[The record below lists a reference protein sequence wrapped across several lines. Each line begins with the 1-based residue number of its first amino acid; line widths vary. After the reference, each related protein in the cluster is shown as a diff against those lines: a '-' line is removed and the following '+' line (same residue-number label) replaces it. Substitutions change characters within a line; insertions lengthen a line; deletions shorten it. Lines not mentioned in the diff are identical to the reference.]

1 LAAFVKWASLIEA
14 GITLPL
20 AVRRLSVP
28 RSASGITSS
37 LLMVGA
43 VGGYVLL
50 EWLSFI
56 HEYKGVPITP
66 WNPGLG
72 LILAFMILF
81 GARFAVVLFAG
92 AVIAEVAVLRSNLP
106 WALILGIASIITIGY
121 GLVARLAR
129 DNLHLDAG
137 LNRLRDV
144 AVLLIGGLLGS
155 LLVAVFICLLLLV
168 DEALDLGD
176 VLVAAGPLLIGDVIG
191 IAVITPLTLRLA
203 LHQRPLLDRISPR
216 VVLELLLFVAIVTT
230 TLWVLLVAAGPN
242 GSKLFY
248 LLFLPVVVAA
258 ARYGL
263 DGGCVALAIT
273 QLGLVGLL
281 HQYGYDASAFTEFQL
296 LMLILS
302 ATGLTVG
309 VVVTERQH
317 AFEAMRE
324 VEAQLATKEAESA
337 QAARFNLVSGTAAAL
352 AHEINQPMTAAR
364 ALARSAQQLLRGP
377 DADLARADTNLTK
390 LITQIDHVGGVVRH
404 MREFLRRGRPHLSTI
419 HVRNLLDGALALAA
433 TQLAASN
440 ITVALDAADD
450 LPLMQGDPVQLQE
463 VILNLLRN
471 AAEAIVGARK
481 PDGRITVMARTLDTP
496 ARIEIGVVDNGPGI
510 AVAVRERL
518 FQPLTTSKSDGL
530 GLGLSIAASIIEAH
544 GGHIWLAAA
553 EPGATE
559 FRLTLPLER

>member
-1 LAAFVKWASLIEA
+1 M
-14 GITLPL
+14 PL

-28 RSASGITSS
+28 RLASAITSG
-37 LLMVGA
+37 LLMAGA

-106 WALILGIASIITIGY
+106 WAVILGIAGIITIGY

-144 AVLLIGGLLGS
+144 AVLLIGGLLGA
-155 LLVAVFICLLLLV
+155 LLVAVFISLLLLV

-203 LHQRPLLDRISPR
+203 LHQRPLLDRISLR
-216 VVLELLLFVAIVTT
+216 VLLELLLFVAVVIT
-230 TLWVLLVAAGPN
+230 TLWVILVAAGPN

-281 HQYGYDASAFTEFQL
+281 HQYGYDARAFTEFQL
-296 LMLILS
+296 LMLVLS

-317 AFEAMRE
+317 AFKAMRE
-324 VEAQLATKEAESA
+324 VEAQLATKEAEA
-337 QAARFNLVSGTAAAL
+337 ARAARFNLVSGTATAL

-404 MREFLRRGRPHLSTI
+404 MRDFLRRGRPHLSTI

-433 TQLAASN
+433 TQLAASS

-450 LPLMQGDPVQLQE
+450 LPLIQGDPVQLQE

-471 AAEAIVGARK
+471 AADAIGGAQQ
-481 PDGRITVMARTLDTP
+481 PDGRIAVSARSQDTP
-496 ARIEIGVVDNGPGI
+496 ARIEISVADNGPGI
-510 AVAVRERL
+510 AAAVQERL
-518 FQPLTTSKSDGL
+518 FHPLTTSKSDGL

-544 GGHIWLAAA
+544 GGRIWLAAA

-559 FRLTLPLER
+559 FRFTLPLDR

>member
-1 LAAFVKWASLIEA
+1 VKRISLITKA
-14 GITLPL
+14 GNTLPL
-20 AVRRLSVP
+20 AVPKLSVP
-28 RSASGITSS
+28 QLANAITSG
-37 LLMVGA
+37 LLMAGA
-43 VGGYVLL
+43 IIGYVLL

-81 GARFAVVLFAG
+81 GARFAVVLFTG
-92 AVIAEVAVLRSNLP
+92 AVIAEVAVLRSSLP
-106 WALILGIASIITIGY
+106 WTVILGIAGIITIGY
-121 GLVARLAR
+121 GLVAKLAR

-144 AVLLIGGLLGS
+144 AVLLISGLLGA

-176 VLVAAGPLLIGDVIG
+176 VLIAAGPLLIGDVIG
-191 IAVITPLTLRLA
+191 IAVMTPLTLRLA
-203 LHQRPLLDRISPR
+203 LHQRPLLDRISLWIVP
-216 VVLELLLFVAIVTT
+216 ELVLFVAVVIT
-230 TLWVLLVAAGPN
+230 TLWIILVAAGPN

-258 ARYGL
+258 ARHGL

-296 LMLILS
+296 LMLVLS

-317 AFEAMRE
+317 AFAAKRA
-324 VEAQLATKEAESA
+324 VEARLATKEAEA
-337 QAARFNLVSGTAAAL
+337 VQAARFNLVSGTAAAL

-377 DADLARADTNLTK
+377 DADLARADTNLTN
-390 LITQIDHVGGVVRH
+390 LISQIDHVGGVVRH
-404 MREFLRRGRPHLSTI
+404 MREFLRRGRPHFSTI
-419 HVRNLLDGALALAA
+419 DVRNLLEGALALAA
-433 TQLAASN
+433 TQLAAN
-440 ITVALDAADD
+440 TITVALDARDD
-450 LPLMQGDPVQLQE
+450 LPLIEGDAVQLQE

-471 AAEAIVGARK
+471 AAEAIVGAK
-481 PDGRITVMARTLDTP
+481 KADGRITVLARNVDTP
-496 ARIEIGVVDNGPGI
+496 ARIEVSVADNGPGI
-510 AVAVRERL
+510 AAAVQERL
-518 FQPLTTSKSDGL
+518 FHPLTTSKSDGL

-544 GGHIWLAAA
+544 GGRIWLAAT
-553 EPGATE
+553 EPGATD
-559 FRLTLPLER
+559 FRFTLPLERR

>member
-1 LAAFVKWASLIEA
+1 MKWVSLLEA
-14 GITLPL
+14 GNTLPL
-20 AVRRLSVP
+20 AVRRLSGP
-28 RSASGITSS
+28 RLPSAIKSG
-37 LLMVGA
+37 LLMAGA

-106 WALILGIASIITIGY
+106 WAVILGIAGIITLGY

-137 LNRLRDV
+137 LNRLRDI
-144 AVLLIGGLLGS
+144 AVLLIGGLLGAI
-155 LLVAVFICLLLLV
+155 LVAVFICLLLLV

-203 LHQRPLLDRISPR
+203 LHQRPLLDRISLWL
-216 VVLELLLFVAIVTT
+216 VLELLLLVAVVIT
-230 TLWVLLVAAGPN
+230 TLWVILVAAGPN

-248 LLFLPVVVAA
+248 LLFLPVVIAA

-296 LMLILS
+296 LMLVLS
-302 ATGLTVG
+302 ATG
-309 VVVTERQH
+309 
-317 AFEAMRE
+317 
-324 VEAQLATKEAESA
+324 SA
-337 QAARFNLVSGTAAAL
+337 HTGAGQWKDVCIL
-352 AHEINQPMTAAR
+352 E
-364 ALARSAQQLLRGP
+364 
-377 DADLARADTNLTK
+377 
-390 LITQIDHVGGVVRH
+390 VVRNNLS
-404 MREFLRRGRPHLSTI
+404 RLGGPRSGSGR
-419 HVRNLLDGALALAA
+419 VR
-433 TQLAASN
+433 
-440 ITVALDAADD
+440 
-450 LPLMQGDPVQLQE
+450 LQH
-463 VILNLLRN
+463 R
-471 AAEAIVGARK
+471 A
-481 PDGRITVMARTLDTP
+481 GRHR
-496 ARIEIGVVDNGPGI
+496 
-510 AVAVRERL
+510 
-518 FQPLTTSKSDGL
+518 
-530 GLGLSIAASIIEAH
+530 AH
-544 GGHIWLAAA
+544 G
-553 EPGATE
+553 
-559 FRLTLPLER
+559 R

>member
-1 LAAFVKWASLIEA
+1 VAAFVKWASLLEA

-20 AVRRLSVP
+20 AVRKLSVP
-28 RSASGITSS
+28 RSGSRITSS
-37 LLMVGA
+37 LLMVGT

-106 WALILGIASIITIGY
+106 WAVILGIASIITIGY

-216 VVLELLLFVAIVTT
+216 VVLELLLFVAVVTT

-364 ALARSAQQLLRGP
+364 ALARSAQELLRGP

-450 LPLMQGDPVQLQE
+450 LPLLQGDPVQLQE

-471 AAEAIVGARK
+471 ASEAIVGARK
-481 PDGRITVMARTLDTP
+481 PDGRISVMARTLGAP

-510 AVAVRERL
+510 AVPVRERL

-559 FRLTLPLER
+559 FRFTLPLER

>member
-1 LAAFVKWASLIEA
+1 VKWASLIEA
-14 GITLPL
+14 GNTLPL
-20 AVRRLSVP
+20 AVRRLFVP
-28 RSASGITSS
+28 RLANAIRSG
-37 LLMVGA
+37 LLMAGA
-43 VGGYVLL
+43 VGAYVLL

-106 WALILGIASIITIGY
+106 WAVILGIAAIITVGY
-121 GLVARLAR
+121 GLVAKLAR
-129 DNLHLDAG
+129 DNLRLDAG

-144 AVLLIGGLLGS
+144 AALLISGLLGA
-155 LLVAVFICLLLLV
+155 LLVAVLICLLLLV
-168 DEALDLGD
+168 DEALNLGD

-191 IAVITPLTLRLA
+191 IAVITPLALRLA
-203 LHQRPLLDRISPR
+203 LHQRPLLARISLRIVPEL
-216 VVLELLLFVAIVTT
+216 VVFVAVVIT
-230 TLWVLLVAAGPN
+230 TLWIILVAAGPN

-296 LMLILS
+296 LMLVLS

-317 AFEAMRE
+317 AFEAMG
-324 VEAQLATKEAESA
+324 EAEARLAIKEAEAA
-337 QAARFNLVSGTAAAL
+337 QAARFNLVSGTATAL

-377 DADLARADTNLTK
+377 DADLARADTNLK
-390 LITQIDHVGGVVRH
+390 NLITQIDHVGGVVRH

-433 TQLAASN
+433 TQLAANS
-440 ITVALDAADD
+440 ITVALDARDD
-450 LPLMQGDPVQLQE
+450 LPLIQGDAVQLQE

-471 AAEAIVGARK
+471 AAEAIVGAQK
-481 PDGRITVMARTLDTP
+481 PDGRITVLARSLDSP
-496 ARIEIGVVDNGPGI
+496 ARIEISVADNGPGI
-510 AVAVRERL
+510 AAAVQQRL

-544 GGHIWLAAA
+544 GGRIWLAAA

-559 FRLTLPLER
+559 FRFTLPLERL

>member
-1 LAAFVKWASLIEA
+1 
-14 GITLPL
+14 
-20 AVRRLSVP
+20 
-28 RSASGITSS
+28 
-37 LLMVGA
+37 M
-43 VGGYVLL
+43 
-50 EWLSFI
+50 
-56 HEYKGVPITP
+56 
-66 WNPGLG
+66 
-72 LILAFMILF
+72 
-81 GARFAVVLFAG
+81 
-92 AVIAEVAVLRSNLP
+92 
-106 WALILGIASIITIGY
+106 
-121 GLVARLAR
+121 VARLAR

-144 AVLLIGGLLGS
+144 AVLLIGGLLGA

-176 VLVAAGPLLIGDVIG
+176 VLVAA
-191 IAVITPLTLRLA
+191 VITPLTLRLA
-203 LHQRPLLDRISPR
+203 LHQRPLLDRISLW
-216 VVLELLLFVAIVTT
+216 VVLELLLFVAVVIT
-230 TLWVLLVAAGPN
+230 TLWVILVAAGPN
-242 GSKLFY
+242 GSKLFH
-248 LLFLPVVVAA
+248 LLFLPVVIAA

-263 DGGCVALAIT
+263 DGGCLALAIT

-296 LMLILS
+296 LMLVLS

-317 AFEAMRE
+317 AFEAIRE
-324 VEAQLATKEAESA
+324 VEAQLATKEAEAA
-337 QAARFNLVSGTAAAL
+337 QAARFNLVSGTATAL

-377 DADLARADTNLTK
+377 NADLARADTNLTK

-419 HVRNLLDGALALAA
+419 HVRNLLDDALALAA
-433 TQLAASN
+433 TQLAASS
-440 ITVALDAADD
+440 IAVALDAADD
-450 LPLMQGDPVQLQE
+450 LPLIQADPVQLQE

-471 AAEAIVGARK
+471 AAEAIVAARK
-481 PDGRITVMARTLDTP
+481 PDGRITVMARSLDAP
-496 ARIEIGVVDNGPGI
+496 ARIEIGVIDNGPGI

-518 FQPLTTSKSDGL
+518 FHPLTTSKSDGL

-544 GGHIWLAAA
+544 GGRIWLAAA

-559 FRLTLPLER
+559 FRFTLPLDK

>member
-1 LAAFVKWASLIEA
+1 MKWLSLIEA
-14 GITLPL
+14 GNTLPL

-28 RSASGITSS
+28 RLASALTSG
-37 LLMVGA
+37 LLMAGA

-50 EWLSFI
+50 EWLSSI

-92 AVIAEVAVLRSNLP
+92 AVIAEVAVLRSSLP
-106 WALILGIASIITIGY
+106 WAAILGIACIITVGY
-121 GLVARLAR
+121 GLVAKLAR

-144 AVLLIGGLLGS
+144 AVLLISGLLGA
-155 LLVAVFICLLLLV
+155 LLVAVSICLLLLV
-168 DEALDLGD
+168 DETLDLGD
-176 VLVAAGPLLIGDVIG
+176 ILVAAGPLLIGDVIG

-203 LHQRPLLDRISPR
+203 LHQRPVLDRISLRIVP
-216 VVLELLLFVAIVTT
+216 ELLLFVAVVIT
-230 TLWVLLVAAGPN
+230 TLWIILAAAGPN

-258 ARYGL
+258 ARHGL

-273 QLGLVGLL
+273 QLGLLGLL

-296 LMLILS
+296 LMLVLS

-317 AFEAMRE
+317 AFEAMGE
-324 VEAQLATKEAESA
+324 VEARLATKEAEAA
-337 QAARFNLVSGTAAAL
+337 QAARFNLVSGTATAL

-377 DADLARADTNLTK
+377 DADLARADTNLTN
-390 LITQIDHVGGVVRH
+390 LIVQIDHVGGVVRH

-433 TQLAASN
+433 TQLAANS
-440 ITVALDAADD
+440 ITVALDARDD
-450 LPLMQGDPVQLQE
+450 LPLIQGDAVQLQE
-463 VILNLLRN
+463 VILNLVRN
-471 AAEAIVGARK
+471 AAEAIVGAQK
-481 PDGRITVMARTLDTP
+481 PDGRITVLARSLDSP
-496 ARIEIGVVDNGPGI
+496 ARIEVSIIDNGPGI
-510 AVAVRERL
+510 AAAVRERL
-518 FQPLTTSKSDGL
+518 FQPLTTSKPDGL
-530 GLGLSIAASIIEAH
+530 GLGLSISASIIEAH
-544 GGHIWLAAA
+544 GGRIWLAAA
-553 EPGATE
+553 EPGSTE
-559 FRLTLPLER
+559 FRLTLPLERR

>member
-1 LAAFVKWASLIEA
+1 VKWAWLIEA
-14 GITLPL
+14 GNTWPL
-20 AVRRLSVP
+20 AVRRLSVS
-28 RSASGITSS
+28 RLASAITSG
-37 LLMVGA
+37 LLMAGA

-92 AVIAEVAVLRSNLP
+92 TVIAEVAVLRSNLP
-106 WALILGIASIITIGY
+106 WAVILGIAGIITVGY
-121 GLVARLAR
+121 GLVAKLAR

-144 AVLLIGGLLGS
+144 VVLLISGLLGA
-155 LLVAVFICLLLLV
+155 LLVAVLICLLLLV

-203 LHQRPLLDRISPR
+203 LHQLPVLDRISLKIVP
-216 VVLELLLFVAIVTT
+216 ELLLFVAVVIT
-230 TLWVLLVAAGPN
+230 TLWIILVAAGPN

-258 ARYGL
+258 ARHGL
-263 DGGCVALAIT
+263 DGGCVALAVT

-296 LMLILS
+296 LMLVLS

-324 VEAQLATKEAESA
+324 VEARLATKEAEAA
-337 QAARFNLVSGTAAAL
+337 QAARFNLVSGTATAL

-377 DADLARADTNLTK
+377 DVDLARADTNLTN
-390 LITQIDHVGGVVRH
+390 LISQIDHVGGVVRH

-419 HVRNLLDGALALAA
+419 RIRSLLDGALALAA
-433 TQLAASN
+433 TQLAANS
-440 ITVALDAADD
+440 ITVALDARDD
-450 LPLMQGDPVQLQE
+450 LPLLEGDAVQLQE

-471 AAEAIVGARK
+471 AAEAIVGAQRT
-481 PDGRITVMARTLDTP
+481 DGRIAVSARSLDTP
-496 ARIEIGVVDNGPGI
+496 GRIEISVADNGPGI
-510 AVAVRERL
+510 AAAVQERL
-518 FQPLTTSKSDGL
+518 FHPLTTSKTDGL

-544 GGHIWLAAA
+544 GGRIWLAAA
-553 EPGATE
+553 DPGATE
-559 FRLTLPLER
+559 FRFTLPLERR

>member
-1 LAAFVKWASLIEA
+1 MA
-14 GITLPL
+14 
-20 AVRRLSVP
+20 
-28 RSASGITSS
+28 
-37 LLMVGA
+37 GA

-106 WALILGIASIITIGY
+106 WAVILGIAGIITIGY

-144 AVLLIGGLLGS
+144 AVLLIGGLLGA
-155 LLVAVFICLLLLV
+155 LLVAVFISLLLLV

-203 LHQRPLLDRISPR
+203 LHQRPLLDRISLR
-216 VVLELLLFVAIVTT
+216 VLLELLLFVAVVIT
-230 TLWVLLVAAGPN
+230 TLWVILVAAGPN

-281 HQYGYDASAFTEFQL
+281 HQYGYDARAFTEFQL
-296 LMLILS
+296 LMLVLS

-317 AFEAMRE
+317 AFKAMRE
-324 VEAQLATKEAESA
+324 VEAQLATKEAEA
-337 QAARFNLVSGTAAAL
+337 ARAARFNLVSGTATAL

-404 MREFLRRGRPHLSTI
+404 MRDFLRRGRPHLSTI

-433 TQLAASN
+433 TQLAASS

-450 LPLMQGDPVQLQE
+450 LPLIQGDPVQLQE

-471 AAEAIVGARK
+471 AADAIGGAQQ
-481 PDGRITVMARTLDTP
+481 PDGRIAVSARSQDTP
-496 ARIEIGVVDNGPGI
+496 ARIEISVVDNGPGI
-510 AVAVRERL
+510 AAAVQERL
-518 FQPLTTSKSDGL
+518 FHPLTTSKSDGL

-544 GGHIWLAAA
+544 GAASGSRQLSL
-553 EPGATE
+553 EQPSSGSRYRSIGDE
-559 FRLTLPLER
+559 GLPCRDRLFSSSTIRRRCAMRSVRC

>member
-1 LAAFVKWASLIEA
+1 M
-14 GITLPL
+14 PL

-28 RSASGITSS
+28 RLASAITSG
-37 LLMVGA
+37 LLMAGA

-106 WALILGIASIITIGY
+106 WAVILGIAGIITIGY

-137 LNRLRDV
+137 LNRLRDI
-144 AVLLIGGLLGS
+144 AVLLIGGLLGA
-155 LLVAVFICLLLLV
+155 LLVAVFISLLLLV

-203 LHQRPLLDRISPR
+203 LHQRPLLDRISLR
-216 VVLELLLFVAIVTT
+216 VLLELLLFVAVVIT
-230 TLWVLLVAAGPN
+230 TLWVILVAAGPN

-281 HQYGYDASAFTEFQL
+281 HQYGYDARAFTEFQL
-296 LMLILS
+296 LMLVLS

-317 AFEAMRE
+317 AFKAMRE
-324 VEAQLATKEAESA
+324 VEAQLATKEAEA
-337 QAARFNLVSGTAAAL
+337 ARAARFNLVSGTATAL

-404 MREFLRRGRPHLSTI
+404 MRDFLRRGRPHLSTI

-433 TQLAASN
+433 TQLAASS

-450 LPLMQGDPVQLQE
+450 LPLIQGDPVQLQE

-471 AAEAIVGARK
+471 AADAIGGAQQ
-481 PDGRITVMARTLDTP
+481 PDGRIAVSARSQDTP
-496 ARIEIGVVDNGPGI
+496 ARIEISVADNGPGI
-510 AVAVRERL
+510 AAAVQERL
-518 FQPLTTSKSDGL
+518 FHPLTTSKSDGL

-544 GGHIWLAAA
+544 GGRIWLAAA

-559 FRLTLPLER
+559 FRFTLPLDR

>member
-1 LAAFVKWASLIEA
+1 MA
-14 GITLPL
+14 
-20 AVRRLSVP
+20 
-28 RSASGITSS
+28 
-37 LLMVGA
+37 GA

-106 WALILGIASIITIGY
+106 WAVILGIAGIITIGY

-144 AVLLIGGLLGS
+144 AVLLIGGLLGA
-155 LLVAVFICLLLLV
+155 LLVAVFISLLLLV

-203 LHQRPLLDRISPR
+203 LHQRPLLDRISLR
-216 VVLELLLFVAIVTT
+216 VLLELLLFVAVVIT
-230 TLWVLLVAAGPN
+230 TLWVILVAAGPN

-281 HQYGYDASAFTEFQL
+281 HQYGYDARAFTEFQL
-296 LMLILS
+296 LMLVLS

-317 AFEAMRE
+317 AFKAMRE
-324 VEAQLATKEAESA
+324 VEAQLATKEAEA
-337 QAARFNLVSGTAAAL
+337 ARAARFNLVSGTATAL

-404 MREFLRRGRPHLSTI
+404 MRDFLRRGRPHLSTI

-433 TQLAASN
+433 TQLAASS

-450 LPLMQGDPVQLQE
+450 LPLIQGDPVQLQE

-471 AAEAIVGARK
+471 AADAIGGAQQ
-481 PDGRITVMARTLDTP
+481 PDGRIAVSARSQDTP
-496 ARIEIGVVDNGPGI
+496 ARIEISVADNGPGI
-510 AVAVRERL
+510 AAAVQERL
-518 FQPLTTSKSDGL
+518 FHPLTTSKSDGL

-544 GGHIWLAAA
+544 GGRIWLAAA

-559 FRLTLPLER
+559 FRFTLPLDR

>member
-1 LAAFVKWASLIEA
+1 M
-14 GITLPL
+14 PL
-20 AVRRLSVP
+20 AVRKLSVP

-106 WALILGIASIITIGY
+106 WAVILGIAGIIAIGY

-155 LLVAVFICLLLLV
+155 LLVALFICLLLLV

-203 LHQRPLLDRISPR
+203 LHQRPLLDRISLR
-216 VVLELLLFVAIVTT
+216 VVLELLLFVAVVIT
-230 TLWVLLVAAGPN
+230 TLWILLVAAGPN

-324 VEAQLATKEAESA
+324 VEAQLATKEAELA
-337 QAARFNLVSGTAAAL
+337 QAARFNLVSGTATAL

-390 LITQIDHVGGVVRH
+390 LIEQIDHVGGVVRH

-419 HVRNLLDGALALAA
+419 HVRNLLEGALALAA
-433 TQLAASN
+433 TQLAASS
-440 ITVALDAADD
+440 IAVALDAADD
-450 LPLMQGDPVQLQE
+450 LPLLQGDPYSF
-463 VILNLLRN
+463 RRSSSTYCAMRPRRS
-471 AAEAIVGARK
+471 AALENQTGASPCWRDSWT
-481 PDGRITVMARTLDTP
+481 PRRASRSVSLTMARAL
-496 ARIEIGVVDNGPGI
+496 RSRSENVFFI
-510 AVAVRERL
+510 R
-518 FQPLTTSKSDGL
+518 
-530 GLGLSIAASIIEAH
+530 
-544 GGHIWLAAA
+544 
-553 EPGATE
+553 
-559 FRLTLPLER
+559 

>member
-1 LAAFVKWASLIEA
+1 MKWASLIEA
-14 GITLPL
+14 GNTWPL
-20 AVRRLSVP
+20 AVRRLSVS
-28 RSASGITSS
+28 RLASAITRG
-37 LLMVGA
+37 LLMAGA
-43 VGGYVLL
+43 VGDYVLL

-92 AVIAEVAVLRSNLP
+92 TVIAEVAVLRSNLP
-106 WALILGIASIITIGY
+106 WAVILGIAGIITVGY
-121 GLVARLAR
+121 GLVAKLAR

-144 AVLLIGGLLGS
+144 VVLLISGLLGA

-203 LHQRPLLDRISPR
+203 LHQLPVLDRISLKIVP
-216 VVLELLLFVAIVTT
+216 ELLLFVAVVIT
-230 TLWVLLVAAGPN
+230 TLWIILVAAGPN

-258 ARYGL
+258 ARHGL
-263 DGGCVALAIT
+263 DGGCVALAVT

-296 LMLILS
+296 LMLVLS

-324 VEAQLATKEAESA
+324 VEARLATKEAEAA
-337 QAARFNLVSGTAAAL
+337 QAARFNLVSGTATAL

-377 DADLARADTNLTK
+377 DVDLARADTNLTN
-390 LITQIDHVGGVVRH
+390 LISQIDHVGGVVRH

-419 HVRNLLDGALALAA
+419 RIRTLLDGALALAA
-433 TQLAASN
+433 TQLAANS
-440 ITVALDAADD
+440 ITVALDARDD
-450 LPLMQGDPVQLQE
+450 LPLLEGDAVQLQE

-471 AAEAIVGARK
+471 AAEAIVGAQRT
-481 PDGRITVMARTLDTP
+481 DGRIAVSARSLDTP
-496 ARIEIGVVDNGPGI
+496 ARIEISVADNGPGI
-510 AVAVRERL
+510 AAAVQERL
-518 FQPLTTSKSDGL
+518 FHPLTTSKSDGL

-544 GGHIWLAAA
+544 GGRIWLAAA
-553 EPGATE
+553 DPGATD
-559 FRLTLPLER
+559 FRFTLPLERR

>member
-1 LAAFVKWASLIEA
+1 M
-14 GITLPL
+14 PL

-28 RSASGITSS
+28 RLASAITSG
-37 LLMVGA
+37 LLMAGA

-106 WALILGIASIITIGY
+106 WAVILGIAGIITIGY

-144 AVLLIGGLLGS
+144 AVLLIGGLLGA
-155 LLVAVFICLLLLV
+155 LLVAVFISLFLLV

-203 LHQRPLLDRISPR
+203 LHQRPLLDRISLR
-216 VVLELLLFVAIVTT
+216 VLLELLLFVAVVIT
-230 TLWVLLVAAGPN
+230 TLWVILVAAGPN

-281 HQYGYDASAFTEFQL
+281 HQYGYDARAFTEFQL
-296 LMLILS
+296 LMLVLS

-324 VEAQLATKEAESA
+324 VEAQLATKEAEA
-337 QAARFNLVSGTAAAL
+337 ARAARFNLVSGTATAL

-433 TQLAASN
+433 TQLAASS

-450 LPLMQGDPVQLQE
+450 LPLIQGDPVQLQE

-471 AAEAIVGARK
+471 AAEAIGGAQK
-481 PDGRITVMARTLDTP
+481 PDGRIAVSARSQDTP
-496 ARIEIGVVDNGPGI
+496 ARIEISVTDNGPGI
-510 AVAVRERL
+510 AAAVQERL
-518 FQPLTTSKSDGL
+518 FHPLTTSKSDGL

-544 GGHIWLAAA
+544 GGRIWLAAA

-559 FRLTLPLER
+559 FRFTLPLDR